1 MSKEI
6 VKRPLHD
13 IKDQLSPRKYILKK
27 LNRVFDQDDVVNHL
41 MSEYG
46 LSKTASENL
55 IRQTKKYMREVYKSF
70 SENICENN
78 MMVLKEILD
87 ESMEEGKYSIAIDVI
102 KELNKMVGIG
112 GNRVTLAQNDKGEQV
127 INITFD

>member
-41 MSEYG
+41 MREYG

-70 SENICENN
+70 SENIST
-78 MMVLKEILD
+78 K
-87 ESMEEGKYSIAIDVI
+87 STQKKPA
-102 KELNKMVGIG
+102 
-112 GNRVTLAQNDKGEQV
+112 
-127 INITFD
+127 F